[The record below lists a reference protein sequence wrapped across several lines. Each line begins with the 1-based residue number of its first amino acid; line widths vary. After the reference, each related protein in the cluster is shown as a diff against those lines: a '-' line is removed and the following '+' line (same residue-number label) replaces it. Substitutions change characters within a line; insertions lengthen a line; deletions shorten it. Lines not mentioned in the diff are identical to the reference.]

1 MSSTEQ
7 PPSKR
12 ARTHPTYELLYHP
25 SIPGRGEFIRL
36 LFEASSTPYV
46 DLARDNQGGGYKTV
60 QKICINQNSTES
72 ADGNPPVFS
81 PPALRVPEE
90 GLVLHQTPNMLAFLG
105 ERTGMDGGER
115 KWHVAQVALTALDL
129 NNEVH
134 DTHHPVCVEKH
145 KRGLGLLGTLS

>member
-1 MSSTEQ
+1 MSSDE

-36 LFEASSTPYV
+36 LLEASATPYT
-46 DLARDNQGGGYKTV
+46 DLARDNQGGGYATV
-60 QKICINQNSTES
+60 KDICINPTSTSS

-81 PPALRVPEE
+81 PPALRVKEE
-90 GLVLHQTPNMLAFLG
+90 GLVLGQTPNILAFLG
-105 ERTGMDGGER
+105 ERTGMDGGPER
-115 KWHVAQVALTALDL
+115 KWFVQQVALTALDL

-134 DTHHPVCVEKH
+134 DTHHPVGLVVRVEK
-145 KRGLGLLGTLS
+145 GSD